1 MCFLTMNQ
9 TILDTA
15 YKWNQ
20 QYFSAPNV
28 YLNAFLRI
36 RIDMHTLLCIFF
48 STSLIAE
55 LEKNPP
61 AIRRPPFDSW
71 VGKILWRWD
80 RLPTPLFLSVPYG
93 SDGKEFASNEEDL
106 GSIPVLGRSLEKWM
120 ATNSSIL
127 AWGIPWAVW
136 PTGLQRVRHHWVTF
150 TFTCIR

>member
-71 VGKILWRWD
+71 VRKILWRWD
-80 RLPTPLFLSVPYG
+80 SLPTPLFLGFPGG
-93 SDGKEFASNEEDL
+93 SAGKVSTCNVEDL
-106 GSIPVLGRSLEKWM
+106 GLIPGLGK
-120 ATNSSIL
+120 ATHSSIL

-136 PTGLQRVRHHWVTF
+136 PTGLQRVRHH
-150 TFTCIR
+150 